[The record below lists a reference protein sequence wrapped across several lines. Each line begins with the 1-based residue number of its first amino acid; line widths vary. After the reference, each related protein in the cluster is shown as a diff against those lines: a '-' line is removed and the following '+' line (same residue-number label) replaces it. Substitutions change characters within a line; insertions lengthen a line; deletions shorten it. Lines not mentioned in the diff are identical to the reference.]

1 MIAPKEISTMKT
13 RLLTLALLLV
23 VPSALA
29 HGTLAAFFGGQI
41 AESGDYR
48 AEFVVRDGAIKVWV
62 RDHADKPVKASGK
75 ATLLLGG
82 QKLELP
88 LNAQG
93 DGLAAEAPV
102 KSRDKLAAVL
112 GLQVDGKPLSVRFMQ
127 AEVTLPAA
135 LSPQADSGRKLFEA
149 VCAACHGAALRGSDS
164 GPPLLHPF
172 YAQGSA
178 HGDDIILAA
187 MNSGA
192 KAHMWKF
199 GDMPKPEGL
208 KPGQD
213 RDVLAYI
220 RAMQAANGLGS
231 APAAAP
237 GNDPHAGHKH

>member
-13 RLLTLALLLV
+13 RLLTLALFLA
-23 VPSALA
+23 VPTALA

-41 AESGDYR
+41 AETGDYR
-48 AEFVVRDGAIKVWV
+48 AEFAVRDGAIKVWV
-62 RDHADKPVKASGK
+62 RDHDDKPVKASGK

-82 QKLELP
+82 QKLDLP
-88 LNAQG
+88 LSAK
-93 DGLAAEAPV
+93 DDTLIAEAPV

-127 AEVTLPAA
+127 SEVVAPAT
-135 LSPQADSGRKLFEA
+135 LSPQAEAGRKVFEA
-149 VCAACHGAALRGSDS
+149 VCATCHGGALRGSDN

-172 YAQGSA
+172 YALGSA
-178 HGDDIILAA
+178 HGDDVILAA
-187 MNSGA
+187 MNTGA
-192 KAHMWKF
+192 KSHMWKF

-213 RDVLAYI
+213 QDVLAYI

-231 APAAAP
+231 APAAAA
-237 GNDPHAGHKH
+237 DPHAGHGHH